1 MPIFSKGPR
10 TPLYSK
16 QMQVK
21 FSQMPTLRIVLI
33 EGGSTQTSPHL
44 ESKFAHL
51 AEEKREPETKLIIF
65 TFRSN
70 LVEEQARGGKLYGR
84 I

>member
-51 AEEKREPETKLIIF
+51 AEEKWEGQRNQVDVFLHSDPIW
-65 TFRSN
+65 
-70 LVEEQARGGKLYGR
+70 
-84 I
+84 